1 MFLTLIELTPAIE
14 RNDRSKE
21 TRGCLE
27 LELELPFDQEDFFKT
42 SRKMKVGHVISQ
54 ELHTEQVIEALT
66 RLKDSYGSFSQYE
79 AFFSSLPWSSS
90 SGV

>member
-27 LELELPFDQEDFFKT
+27 LELELPFD
-42 SRKMKVGHVISQ
+42 
-54 ELHTEQVIEALT
+54 
-66 RLKDSYGSFSQYE
+66 
-79 AFFSSLPWSSS
+79 
-90 SGV
+90 